1 MESQNQVKEDFLDVD
16 PQIPGQHYVCL
27 SFLEPTKV
35 VKDKKEVF
43 IVKKF
48 LKDLFDNNNL
58 EDLKN
63 LDSNDFIQKFDDFNY
78 KNKDNMNQEFSEAN
92 DHVTNIRGLKVR
104 GVYDSQKEANIRAK
118 VLQRMDNNFNVFVG
132 QIGYWL
138 PWDPEPDNI
147 EGQEYLESEL
157 NNLMHEYR
165 KNQEQKDLFYN
176 EQLNERKKQTREQN
190 KQTVGEE
197 ELPEEDID
205 SSDIA
210 EKMSQEDPWMKNKKE
225 NN

>member
-1 MESQNQVKEDFLDVD
+1 MESQNEVKEDFLDVD
-16 PQIPGQHYVCL
+16 PQIPGQNYVCL

-63 LDSNDFIQKFDDFNY
+63 LDSNHFIQKFDDFNY
-78 KNKDNMNQEFSEAN
+78 KNKDNMNKEFTESN
-92 DHVTNIRGLKVR
+92 DHITNIRGLKVR

-197 ELPEEDID
+197 ELPEKDVD

>member
-16 PQIPGQHYVCL
+16 PQIPGQNYVCL

-35 VKDKKEVF
+35 VKEKKEVF

-48 LKDLFDNNNL
+48 LKDLFDTNNL
-58 EDLKN
+58 EDLKI
-63 LDSNDFIQKFDDFNY
+63 LDSNDLIQKFDDFNY
-78 KNKDNMNQEFSEAN
+78 KNKDNMNQEFSESN

-190 KQTVGEE
+190 KQTVEE
-197 ELPEEDID
+197 RELPEEDVD

>member
-1 MESQNQVKEDFLDVD
+1 MESQNEVKEDFLDVD
-16 PQIPGQHYVCL
+16 PQIPGQNYVCL

-63 LDSNDFIQKFDDFNY
+63 LDSNHFIQKFDDFNY
-78 KNKDNMNQEFSEAN
+78 KNKYNMNKEFTESN
-92 DHVTNIRGLKVR
+92 DHITNIRGLKVR

-197 ELPEEDID
+197 ELPEKDVD

>member
-1 MESQNQVKEDFLDVD
+1 
-16 PQIPGQHYVCL
+16 
-27 SFLEPTKV
+27 
-35 VKDKKEVF
+35 
-43 IVKKF
+43 
-48 LKDLFDNNNL
+48 
-58 EDLKN
+58 
-63 LDSNDFIQKFDDFNY
+63 
-78 KNKDNMNQEFSEAN
+78 MNQEFSEAN

-190 KQTVGEE
+190 KQTVENEE
-197 ELPEEDID
+197 IPQEDVD